1 MPLRDR
7 KVATQLT
14 YDLLMPDRLFIRPLL
29 QWVSHPNARASG
41 DRAKDRRL
49 RDTVAAGVRLRL
61 AL

>member
-7 KVATQLT
+7 EVATQLT
-14 YDLLMPDRLFIRPLL
+14 YGLLMPDRLFIRPLL
-29 QWVSHPNARASG
+29 QGASHPNARIS
-41 DRAKDRRL
+41 DNRAKDRRL